1 MRTKALALGAIL
13 AVLFST
19 SAAVALAGH
28 RARRATVDITTVHDQ
43 SLELVGQVTNSPPG
57 VTPATSVQYG
67 YLAYLRGLPIFTGD
81 PQSEKTALFTFYV
94 QTTTTRVINN
104 GPMRVISREGEMTIY
119 RDPSANGNFSSPD
132 SFRDGTP
139 ILVAGLRQQVV
150 VDTLTGAFSTLNLNT
165 IISSSSFPGG
175 TGRLQLGQPGDTF
188 STILNGHLNASA
200 PPSGYFAGYTAGAA
214 DPPGKA
220 KHH

>member
-1 MRTKALALGAIL
+1 MKPKALILGA
-13 AVLFST
+13 VLSVLLST

-28 RARRATVDITTVHDQ
+28 RARHASVDVTTVHDL
-43 SLELVGQVTNSPPG
+43 SLELVGQVTTSAPG
-57 VTPATSVQYG
+57 VTPATSIQYG
-67 YLAYLRGLPIFTGD
+67 YVAYLRGLPIFTGA

-94 QTTTTRVINN
+94 QTTTTRAIGN
-104 GPMRVISREGEMTIY
+104 GPMKVISREGAMTVY
-119 RDPSANGNFSSPD
+119 RDPSANGSFSSPD